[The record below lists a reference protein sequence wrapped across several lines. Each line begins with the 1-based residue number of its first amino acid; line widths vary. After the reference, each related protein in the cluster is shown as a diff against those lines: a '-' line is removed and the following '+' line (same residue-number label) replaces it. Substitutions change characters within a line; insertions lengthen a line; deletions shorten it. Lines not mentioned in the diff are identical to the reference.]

1 MGQSSPLKSVNGR
14 SGWWI
19 WIQLVVV
26 SSGMFLVALDVT
38 VNVSLPAIS
47 DYFTAEPRIVY
58 LMITFYLGTTI
69 GLQLGMGGAGDTF
82 GLRRIF
88 LVGLVAYTVAMVAIS
103 FSPTINS
110 VIGFRVV
117 QALSLIH
124 I

>member
-88 LVGLVAYTVAMVAIS
+88 LVGLVAYTCLLYT
-103 FSPTINS
+103 SPS
-110 VIGFRVV
+110 PRDVEESRMPSS
-117 QALSLIH
+117 A
-124 I
+124 